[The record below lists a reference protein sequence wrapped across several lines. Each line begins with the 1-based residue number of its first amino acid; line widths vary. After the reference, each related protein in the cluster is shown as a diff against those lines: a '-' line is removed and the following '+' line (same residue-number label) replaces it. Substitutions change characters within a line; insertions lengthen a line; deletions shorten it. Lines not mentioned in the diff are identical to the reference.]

1 MLPAQNWNVMW
12 CELSRLSEKP
22 INFSTAMLDELMG
35 RNRNYDPNDKN
46 AKEIRWS
53 DSGVCRF
60 YLVEFCPHELF
71 TNTKADLV
79 SSNWSFIYMCV
90 HKFAVSIYYHECSE
104 MGSTVSSFILM
115 EELASLRCIRF
126 SSSGSWF
133 ATDLVSLFWLA
144 IVDHF
149 YCARQLCD
157 LLSKIRLFI
166 SSCAAVWQ
174 ILLHVKNT
182 YTWGKLT
189 LLHTDSLQLYHC
201 ISAVLKW
208 LSIRENICW
217 ILVKYWS
224 YLFRS
229 EALLGHSSSHVFN
242 HVFVPV
248 PSIFLLQELLFAL

>member
-1 MLPAQNWNVMW
+1 MFWNGIYYIIFYFDRGVTP
-12 CELSRLSEKP
+12 EGIHLSEANP
-22 INFSTAMLDELMG
+22 G
-35 RNRNYDPNDKN
+35 
-46 AKEIRWS
+46 
-53 DSGVCRF
+53 
-60 YLVEFCPHELF
+60 
-71 TNTKADLV
+71 
-79 SSNWSFIYMCV
+79 
-90 HKFAVSIYYHECSE
+90 
-104 MGSTVSSFILM
+104 
-115 EELASLRCIRF
+115 LASPRCIRF
-126 SSSGSWF
+126 SSSDSWF

-144 IVDHF
+144 IVDYF
-149 YCARQLCD
+149 YCASQLCG

-189 LLHTDSLQLYHC
+189 LLHTNSLQLYHC

-217 ILVKYWS
+217 ILVKYWP

-242 HVFVPV
+242 HVFVPE
-248 PSIFLLQELLFAL
+248 PSIFLLQFR

>member
-1 MLPAQNWNVMW
+1 
-12 CELSRLSEKP
+12 
-22 INFSTAMLDELMG
+22 MLDELMG

-79 SSNWSFIYMCV
+79 SSHWSFILFLILICSQVCCFYN
-90 HKFAVSIYYHECSE
+90 HECSE
-104 MGSTVSSFILM
+104 MGSTISSSILM
-115 EELASLRCIRF
+115 EVLASLRCIQF

-144 IVDHF
+144 IIDYF
-149 YCARQLCD
+149 YCAGLRSARPTEHLAQQRIQFAFKNKIACFVLCG
-157 LLSKIRLFI
+157 L
-166 SSCAAVWQ
+166 WQ
-174 ILLHVKNT
+174 ISLHVKNT
-182 YTWGKLT
+182 YTLGYLI
-189 LLHTDSLQLYHC
+189 LLHTDSLQLC
-201 ISAVLKW
+201 ISVVLKW

-217 ILVKYWS
+217 ILVKYWP

-248 PSIFLLQELLFAL
+248 PSIFLLQFR